1 MLERGLGVIVDQAS
15 GHHEVLGDP
24 VAVVALEGPE
34 LADRA
39 AVELAPGDIRVDLR
53 RPLAVGAVRDPQVS
67 GVVRAGALLTVGP
80 LVAVEAPGRTVITLE
95 RTTLTTVLAVELPR
109 TTVVTLGTV
118 TERTTLTTV
127 LAVELPRTTVV
138 TLERTTLTTVIT
150 LERTTLTTV
159 ITLERTTLTT
169 VITLERTTLTTV
181 VTPAL
186 TAVATPGLPIVAVA
200 VGAALPELI
209 VTVAIPE
216 SARPSTRIAGTAERA
231 ASPVRAAA
239 VA

>member
-80 LVAVEAPGRTVITLE
+80 LVAVEAPGRTVIALERTTLTTVITLERTTLTTVITLE

-127 LAVELPRTTVV
+127 ITLERTTLTTVLAVELPRTTVV
-138 TLERTTLTTVIT
+138 TL
-150 LERTTLTTV
+150 
-159 ITLERTTLTT
+159 
-169 VITLERTTLTTV
+169 
-181 VTPAL
+181 
-186 TAVATPGLPIVAVA
+186 
-200 VGAALPELI
+200 
-209 VTVAIPE
+209 
-216 SARPSTRIAGTAERA
+216 
-231 ASPVRAAA
+231 
-239 VA
+239 

>member
-80 LVAVEAPGRTVITLE
+80 LVAVEAPGRTVIALE

-118 TERTTLTTV
+118 T
-127 LAVELPRTTVV
+127 
-138 TLERTTLTTVIT
+138 
-150 LERTTLTTV
+150 
-159 ITLERTTLTT
+159 ERTTLTT

>member
-80 LVAVEAPGRTVITLE
+80 LVAVEAPGRTVIALE

-118 TERTTLTTV
+118 T
-127 LAVELPRTTVV
+127 
-138 TLERTTLTTVIT
+138 ERTTLTTVIT